1 MILYQVTKN
10 KMRHRRRF
18 YTIITFKLDDV
29 VHFSNRNNALDPVRN
44 YGGKN
49 GTV

>member
-1 MILYQVTKN
+1 MFCVQSKN
-10 KMRHRRRF
+10 EFVQHR
-18 YTIITFKLDDV
+18 I
-29 VHFSNRNNALDPVRN
+29 FSNRNNALDPVRN